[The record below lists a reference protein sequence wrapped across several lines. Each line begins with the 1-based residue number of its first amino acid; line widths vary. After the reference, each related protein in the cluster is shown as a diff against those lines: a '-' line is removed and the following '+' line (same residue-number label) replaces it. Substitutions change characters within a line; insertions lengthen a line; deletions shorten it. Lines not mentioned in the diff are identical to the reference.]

1 MREPRWLD
9 PDENRAW
16 RGYLLMTRL
25 LFAELSRG
33 LSRDA
38 GMSPADY
45 EVLVQLS
52 EAPDHRLRMY
62 ELASRLLWEKSRLSH
77 QVTRMQQRGLVER
90 QECRSD
96 ARGSFVVLTPE
107 GLDAI
112 TAAAPA
118 HVADVR
124 KHFIDRL
131 TTEQVK
137 TLAEIS
143 EAVVDH
149 LTASAGS
156 APAGEDADCG

>member
-1 MREPRWLD
+1 MTKPRWLD

-52 EAPDHRLRMY
+52 ETPDHRLRMY

-90 QECRSD
+90 EECRSD
-96 ARGSFVVLTPE
+96 ARGSFVALTQA
-107 GLDAI
+107 GLEAI
-112 TAAAPA
+112 RTAAPA
-118 HVADVR
+118 HVAEVR
-124 KHFIDRL
+124 KHFFDVL
-131 TTEQVK
+131 SAEEVDM
-137 TLAEIS
+137 LASIT
-143 EAVVDH
+143 ARVVDH
-149 LTASAGS
+149 LMGTGD
-156 APAGEDADCG
+156 PPVGGGVDCG